1 MPILLQLLICLLVA
15 FSITLYIVPVVVRI
29 DRSLQLFDKPNQR
42 SSAKIPIPTFGGIAI
57 FFSFVFVS
65 IMGMMGYDMPELIF
79 ILTAVMLIFLVGLK
93 DDLVDL
99 SPNKKLIAEL
109 IAACIII
116 FPADIRFTNLHGLFG
131 INEIG
136 IVPSVLVS
144 AFAIIVIINAFNLSD
159 GIDGLAASLSGMI
172 AITLGSWFLISGHYE
187 YAILSFT
194 LAGAVG
200 GFFYFNVYGI
210 RNKIFMGDTG
220 SLVLGTI
227 ISILVIRFN
236 EFNIDQS
243 QPYAI
248 GAVPAIS
255 FGILAYPLIDML
267 RVMIIRIM
275 NRKSPFEAD
284 NNHLH
289 HRLLTLGFS
298 HKKATYTILS
308 LNIIFIII
316 LFALHQIGILRITAY
331 ILLPSSILFMLPA
344 YFIRRR
350 NLIHK
355 NKPKQQLNIPG
366 LSPQTVLADDNSK
379 R

>member
-243 QPYAI
+243 QPYGIESA
-248 GAVPAIS
+248 PAIS
-255 FGILAYPLIDML
+255 FGILAYPLIDTL
-267 RVMIIRIM
+267 RVMFIRIIQS
-275 NRKSPFEAD
+275 KSPFNAD
-284 NNHLH
+284 RNHLH

-298 HKKATYTILS
+298 HSKATYIIMGMNIL
-308 LNIIFIII
+308 FIMAV
-316 LFALHQIGILRITAY
+316 FALHQLGVLRLMVY
-331 ILLPSSILFMLPA
+331 ILVTAGILFMLPA